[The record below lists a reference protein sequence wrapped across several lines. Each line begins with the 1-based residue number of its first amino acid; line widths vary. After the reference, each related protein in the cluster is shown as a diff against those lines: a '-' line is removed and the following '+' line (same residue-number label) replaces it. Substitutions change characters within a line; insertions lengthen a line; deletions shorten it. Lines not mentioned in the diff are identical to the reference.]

1 MKLMKVGFL
10 KDGMIQTMFP
20 YLTIAA
26 FVSLMLLGTNSFQI
40 QFEKGIEI
48 VRSRG
53 YMLVGDFSLS
63 QFTGEGVELVEA
75 HFTEFIGICE
85 AMDTDA
91 ESLTVYSD
99 LDSKILFL
107 IQEEENDGIRIFYC
121 RFN

>member
-1 MKLMKVGFL
+1 
-10 KDGMIQTMFP
+10 
-20 YLTIAA
+20 
-26 FVSLMLLGTNSFQI
+26 
-40 QFEKGIEI
+40 
-48 VRSRG
+48 
-53 YMLVGDFSLS
+53 MLVGDFSLS

-85 AMDTDA
+85 AIDTDA

-99 LDSKILFL
+99 LDSKMLFL